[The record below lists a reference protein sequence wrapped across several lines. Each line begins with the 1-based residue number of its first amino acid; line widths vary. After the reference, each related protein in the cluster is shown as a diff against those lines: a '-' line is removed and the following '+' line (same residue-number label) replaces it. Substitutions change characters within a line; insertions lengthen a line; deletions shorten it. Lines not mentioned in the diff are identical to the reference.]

1 MFFTGQLQAAVAH
14 HRGDDP
20 VAVQLVLFLQVCG
33 ANGHNGITVHHL
45 PLFIHGNK
53 PVPVTVEGQPQV
65 RLLLFHGFLQQNRV
79 GGAAVHIYLP
89 SVRAAAECDDLRPQ
103 FPVQPGSCFAVG
115 AVGAVKGNFES
126 FQLRSL
132 GFKEGKVALQLFLG
146 AKRTSHF
153 PAGGAWKLIFAFEIQ
168 PFCLCLQL

>member
-1 MFFTGQLQAAVAH
+1 MLFTGQLQTAVAH

-33 ANGHNGITVHHL
+33 ADGHNGITVHHL
-45 PLFIHGNK
+45 SLFIYSNK
-53 PVPVTVEGQPQV
+53 PVPVTVESQPQV
-65 RLLLFHGFLQQNRV
+65 RLLLFHGLLQQNRV
-79 GGAAVHIYLP
+79 GGAAIHIYLP
-89 SVRAAAECDDLRPQ
+89 SVRTAAECDDLRPQ

-115 AVGAVKGNFES
+115 AVGAVKGNFKS

-146 AKRTSHF
+146 AKRTSHC
-153 PAGGAWKLIFAFEIQ
+153 PAEGAWKLVFAFKIQ
-168 PFCLCLQL
+168 SFRRLLQL